1 MKKQVNNMNEREL
14 DRAKVETY
22 KRVVE
27 FARDAVKKQ
36 NDYLLQKI
44 QELEDNYNQLFASGA
59 DFNSSSVRA
68 IEEDIRNNKKLQ
80 EKTKKDLD
88 LLNDILRRIERDVI
102 NCIDPIKKRFELE
115 KLNKLIDDINFVHDS
130 ASRDTRLREIER
142 EIENVKNTYDR
153 RIMNER
159 DSIKRRDLGS
169 EREQK
174 LNNLNDRASR
184 LNRYVGLNITDR
196 TNLIDSINRDIANLN
211 SKTVKSY
218 EEQLEDTIL
227 LVKPLFTKYENNYG
241 GQDVSV
247 KEYGGESM
255 FKYIMKTTDTYAKM
269 GNKIDEMEQKLSIVN
284 AKNISKGKDPY
295 DLNQRLKGEV
305 SKNQMLPYRI
315 RDMKRKQASIH
326 FEQRLIM
333 LKRQNVIDKKN
344 KKISKLEAKSE
355 QLKKDSNIKT
365 ANNFVTKKIESL
377 NSIRRKFKAMRI
389 DLRINIMKKKPIF
402 LLSNRAFLLKE
413 QFKDEILK
421 KSTDKYGNWDTRS
434 WQERAIERMEDKK
447 YNERDKK
454 RRKY

>member
-1 MKKQVNNMNEREL
+1 MNEREL

-22 KRVVE
+22 KRVVT
-27 FARDAVKKQ
+27 FARDAVEKENKI
-36 NDYLLQKI
+36 LLEKI
-44 QELEDNYNQLFASGA
+44 QELENTYNGLLTSGA
-59 DFNSSSVRA
+59 NFNSYNVRL
-68 IEEDIRNNKKLQ
+68 IEENIRKNKKLQ

-88 LLNDILRRIERDVI
+88 LLNDIISRIERDVM
-102 NCIDPIKKRFELE
+102 NCIDPIKKRLELE
-115 KLNKLIDDINFVHDS
+115 KLNKLIDDINFVHDNV
-130 ASRDTRLREIER
+130 SRDTKMREIER
-142 EIENVKNTYDR
+142 EIDNVKNTYDR
-153 RIMNER
+153 RIMNEK

-184 LNRYVGLNITDR
+184 LNGYVGLNLSDR
-196 TNLIDSINRDIANLN
+196 TSLIDSINRKIVSLN

-227 LVKPLFTKYENNYG
+227 LVKPLFTRYENNYG

-255 FKYIMKTTDTYAKM
+255 FKYIMKSTDTYAKM

-295 DLNQRLKGEV
+295 DLDQRLKGEV
-305 SKNQMLPYRI
+305 SKNQMLPYKI

-344 KKISKLEAKSE
+344 KKISELEAKTE

>member
-1 MKKQVNNMNEREL
+1 MNEREL

-22 KRVVE
+22 KRVVT
-27 FARDAVKKQ
+27 FARDAVEKE
-36 NDYLLQKI
+36 NNILLEKI
-44 QELEDNYNQLFASGA
+44 QELENTYNELLASGA
-59 DFNSSSVRA
+59 NFNSYNVRS
-68 IEEDIRNNKKLQ
+68 IEENIRKNKKLQ

-88 LLNDILRRIERDVI
+88 LLNDIISRIERDVM
-102 NCIDPIKKRFELE
+102 NCIDPTKKRLELE
-115 KLNKLIDDINFVHDS
+115 KLNKLIDDINFVHDNV
-130 ASRDTRLREIER
+130 SRDTRMREIER
-142 EIENVKNTYDR
+142 EIDNVKNTYDR
-153 RIMNER
+153 RIMTER

-174 LNNLNDRASR
+174 LNNLKDRASR

>member
-1 MKKQVNNMNEREL
+1 
-14 DRAKVETY
+14 
-22 KRVVE
+22 
-27 FARDAVKKQ
+27 
-36 NDYLLQKI
+36 
-44 QELEDNYNQLFASGA
+44 
-59 DFNSSSVRA
+59 
-68 IEEDIRNNKKLQ
+68 
-80 EKTKKDLD
+80 
-88 LLNDILRRIERDVI
+88 
-102 NCIDPIKKRFELE
+102 
-115 KLNKLIDDINFVHDS
+115 
-130 ASRDTRLREIER
+130 
-142 EIENVKNTYDR
+142 
-153 RIMNER
+153 
-159 DSIKRRDLGS
+159 
-169 EREQK
+169 
-174 LNNLNDRASR
+174 
-184 LNRYVGLNITDR
+184 
-196 TNLIDSINRDIANLN
+196 
-211 SKTVKSY
+211 
-218 EEQLEDTIL
+218 
-227 LVKPLFTKYENNYG
+227 
-241 GQDVSV
+241 
-247 KEYGGESM
+247 
-255 FKYIMKTTDTYAKM
+255 
-269 GNKIDEMEQKLSIVN
+269 
-284 AKNISKGKDPY
+284 
-295 DLNQRLKGEV
+295 
-305 SKNQMLPYRI
+305 MLPYRI

>member
-14 DRAKVETY
+14 DQAKVETY

-59 DFNSSSVRA
+59 DFNTSSVRA

-115 KLNKLIDDINFVHDS
+115 KLNKLIDDINFVHDG

>member
-1 MKKQVNNMNEREL
+1 MNEREL

-22 KRVVE
+22 KRVVTV
-27 FARDAVKKQ
+27 ARDAVEKE
-36 NDYLLQKI
+36 NNILLEKI
-44 QELEDNYNQLFASGA
+44 QELENTYNELLASGA
-59 DFNSSSVRA
+59 NFNSYNVRS
-68 IEEDIRNNKKLQ
+68 IEENIRKNKKLQ

-88 LLNDILRRIERDVI
+88 LLNDIISRIERDVM
-102 NCIDPIKKRFELE
+102 NCIDPTKKRLELE
-115 KLNKLIDDINFVHDS
+115 KLNKLIDDINFVHDNV
-130 ASRDTRLREIER
+130 SRDTRMREIER
-142 EIENVKNTYDR
+142 EIDNVKNTYDR
-153 RIMNER
+153 RIMTER

-174 LNNLNDRASR
+174 LNNLKDRASR

>member
-1 MKKQVNNMNEREL
+1 MNEREL
-14 DRAKVETY
+14 DQAKVETY

-115 KLNKLIDDINFVHDS
+115 KLNKLIDDINFVHDG
-130 ASRDTRLREIER
+130 ASRDTRMREIER

-284 AKNISKGKDPY
+284 AKNISKGKDAY

>member
-14 DRAKVETY
+14 DQAKVETY

-115 KLNKLIDDINFVHDS
+115 KLNKLIDDINFVHDG
-130 ASRDTRLREIER
+130 ASRDTRMREIER

-284 AKNISKGKDPY
+284 AKNISKGKDAY
-295 DLNQRLKGEV
+295 DLKYQ
-305 SKNQMLPYRI
+305 
-315 RDMKRKQASIH
+315 
-326 FEQRLIM
+326 
-333 LKRQNVIDKKN
+333 
-344 KKISKLEAKSE
+344 KIKCCH
-355 QLKKDSNIKT
+355 
-365 ANNFVTKKIESL
+365 IEY
-377 NSIRRKFKAMRI
+377 
-389 DLRINIMKKKPIF
+389 
-402 LLSNRAFLLKE
+402 
-413 QFKDEILK
+413 EI
-421 KSTDKYGNWDTRS
+421 
-434 WQERAIERMEDKK
+434 
-447 YNERDKK
+447 
-454 RRKY
+454 